1 MTDLDGDDDR
11 VRAVQHDTLADP
23 LDSLHDDF
31 MELWLQYGHVFLF
44 AAGKRHLVKSYKS
57 SDIFKI
63 S

>member
-44 AAGKRHLVKSYKS
+44 AAGKRHLV
-57 SDIFKI
+57 ILQI
-63 S
+63 L

>member
-1 MTDLDGDDDR
+1 MIFFKIIFIAGVTDLDGDDDR

-44 AAGKRHLVKSYKS
+44 AAGKRH
-57 SDIFKI
+57 
-63 S
+63 